1 MDAIASSTGILW
13 LFGILFG
20 LPAALSVLAV
30 LLWKYKNNQRLSL
43 IFYVSAAVLTAFL
56 GINNFNNTLLNLPWS
71 TDGFWLCFGGA
82 YNDCCFFYSAHMQC
96 LFISEAEKNKH
107 CPAIYRFY
115 IGSHRMVLYHKN
127 SEYEIVIVQP
137 VGFQS

>member
-71 TDGFWLCFGGA
+71 TDGFWLCLVERIMTVVSFIA
-82 YNDCCFFYSAHMQC
+82 LICSAFLYRKQR
-96 LFISEAEKNKH
+96 KNKH

>member
-1 MDAIASSTGILW
+1 M
-13 LFGILFG
+13 
-20 LPAALSVLAV
+20 VV
-30 LLWKYKNNQRLSL
+30 
-43 IFYVSAAVLTAFL
+43 
-56 GINNFNNTLLNLPWS
+56 
-71 TDGFWLCFGGA
+71 FGGA
-82 YNDCCFFYSAHMQC
+82 YNDCCSFYSAHMQC

>member
-43 IFYVSAAVLTAFL
+43 IFYAVSYTHLV
-56 GINNFNNTLLNLPWS
+56 
-71 TDGFWLCFGGA
+71 
-82 YNDCCFFYSAHMQC
+82 
-96 LFISEAEKNKH
+96 
-107 CPAIYRFY
+107 
-115 IGSHRMVLYHKN
+115 SHRRCL
-127 SEYEIVIVQP
+127 
-137 VGFQS
+137 

>member
-43 IFYVSAAVLTAFL
+43 IFYVSAAALTAFL
-56 GINNFNNTLLNLPWS
+56 GINNFNNTLLDLPWS
-71 TDGFWLCFGGA
+71 TDGFGCVWW
-82 YNDCCFFYSAHMQC
+82 S
-96 LFISEAEKNKH
+96 
-107 CPAIYRFY
+107 
-115 IGSHRMVLYHKN
+115 V
-127 SEYEIVIVQP
+127 
-137 VGFQS
+137 